1 MIEPTREDLLAC
13 LHVGR
18 WADAVS
24 TRAYGTM
31 LELER
36 AAVSAA
42 TPLAPEEIEEALS
55 AHPRIGERRE
65 GDDAEARF
73 SRAEQSAS
81 EDSED
86 AGLAARLAAL
96 NAAYE
101 ERFGRVFLIRAA
113 GRTRA
118 EIVAELERR
127 LDNEPSVEESEV
139 ADQLRGIAL
148 LRLRA
153 MYGEAAA

>member
-1 MIEPTREDLLAC
+1 MIEPQRDELLAC
-13 LHVGR
+13 LSVTR
-18 WADAVS
+18 WADALS
-24 TRAYGTM
+24 GRAYATL

-36 AAVSAA
+36 AAVSAG
-42 TPLAPEEIEEALS
+42 TPLTPAEIDEALA

-73 SRAEQSAS
+73 SRTEQRSSAS
-81 EDSED
+81 PDE
-86 AGLAARLAAL
+86 ALAARLAEL

-113 GRTRA
+113 GRSRE
-118 EIVAELERR
+118 EIVGEIERRLENDDVAELA
-127 LDNEPSVEESEV
+127 EV

-153 MYGEAAA
+153 TYGEEAA

>member
-13 LHVGR
+13 LHVER
-18 WADAVS
+18 WADALAA
-24 TRAYGTM
+24 RAYATM

-36 AAVSAA
+36 AAVAAA
-42 TPLAPEEIEEALS
+42 TPLSPAEIDEALA
-55 AHPRIGERRE
+55 AHPRIGDRRD

-73 SRAEQSAS
+73 SREEQSAS
-81 EDSED
+81 ASGDQ
-86 AGLAARLAAL
+86 ALAARLAAL
-96 NAAYE
+96 NAGYE
-101 ERFGRVFLIRAA
+101 ERFGRVFVIRAA
-113 GRTRA
+113 GRSRE

-127 LDNEPSVEESEV
+127 LDNEPGLELAEV

-153 MYGEAAA
+153 TYGGES